1 MDTAWELKHP
11 TTKLGYAAAIEYV
24 ENWLTASQLTD
35 EQREQGWAYHVYD
48 YYDRDPAK
56 RKKRKWVGVRVSE
69 IDCSTRNAGAALMQV
84 DMPWGIAFC
93 GQVERC
99 IIALIECWNDGAS
112 ADGPNYGETDEE
124 FWRLGYLFEQ
134 SNKETT

>member
-11 TTKLGYAAAIEYV
+11 TKSLGYAKAIGYV
-24 ENWLTASQLTD
+24 ENWLNENHLTD
-35 EQREQGWAYHVYD
+35 EARERSFAWHIYD
-48 YYDRDPAK
+48 YYDRTPAK
-56 RKKRKWVGVRVSE
+56 RKERKWVGVRVAE
-69 IDCSTRNAGAALMQV
+69 IDCSCPNAGASYMQT

-124 FWRLGYLFEQ
+124 FWRLNNLLEAA
-134 SNKETT
+134 NKETT